1 MTNRSVLSV
10 VLLSIFTCGIY
21 QIYWMCVTTN
31 ELNQEDAQE
40 PLMHYLLAW
49 LLGIVTCGIYFIYWH
64 YKFYKKMD
72 FVTGKDNCLLS
83 FLLSIFIST
92 IIGVAISQDSM
103 NKLSEI

>member
-72 FVTGKDNCLLS
+72 FVTGKDNCSYYQSSSVLLLVLQ
-83 FLLSIFIST
+83 FHKT
-92 IIGVAISQDSM
+92 QWT
-103 NKLSEI
+103 K